1 MSVIWRY
8 WILSA
13 LFGGA
18 FGIRFTLDVWVL
30 QQVTADADA
39 KFQFIGV
46 TIAGM
51 LIGELC
57 AGPASD
63 RVGRTVAIYASV
75 VSIAAWAVLVMLAME
90 TANIALFVCGALMFG
105 IGFGLFH
112 SSLDAWFCDRCK
124 PAALELRLT
133 QGYFFYNAGYLLGS
147 SLAFPLL
154 LAFQWDAK
162 LISGPTALSLEP
174 WPYLLAIVL
183 LAGVVLTLRRGTTVP
198 TARPRPAIRSVT
210 PRQVLGDYLSV
221 LARGGSGLASVL
233 FVAGSIALI
242 VQLIDHLAPAVLLPG
257 ATLKDKAA
265 NILLFNVTVCVFV
278 GLLQIVLQR
287 LGGVD
292 GIDASMRGAI
302 VKFAMGCVALLL
314 GLCFLAAHRAALAD
328 KPWIGLVLGLA
339 QALLLMLPPLMKAW
353 VLEFNVSGRYAT
365 TLAVLGVSKR
375 LFAIVATLCLPWF
388 VHAAGTQPGG
398 ETVTL
403 YALTATVALITLSLL
418 LCAATRRRQPA

>member
-1 MSVIWRY
+1 MIQRY

-13 LFGGA
+13 LFGA
-18 FGIRFTLDVWVL
+18 VFGIRFTLDVWVL
-30 QQVTADADA
+30 QQVTIAAAA

-57 AGPASD
+57 AGPVSD
-63 RVGRTVAIYASV
+63 RVGRTLAVQASAL
-75 VSIAAWAVLVMLAME
+75 SIAAWAVLAMLAIK
-90 TANIALFVCGALMFG
+90 TASPVLFVWGALMFG

-112 SSLDAWFCDRCK
+112 SSLDAWFCDRCTT
-124 PAALELRLT
+124 AALELRLT

-154 LAFQWDAK
+154 LAFQWDAN
-162 LISGPTALSLEP
+162 LISATIAPSLAP
-174 WPYLLAIVL
+174 WPYLVAISL
-183 LAGVVLTLRRGTTVP
+183 LVGVVLTLRRDATVP
-198 TARPRPAIRSVT
+198 AIRQRPAIRGVT
-210 PRQVLGDYLSV
+210 ARQVLGDYLSV
-221 LARGGSGLASVL
+221 LSRGGSGLASVL

-242 VQLIDHLAPAVLLPG
+242 VQLIDHLAPAVLLSG

-265 NILLFNVTVCVFV
+265 NVFLFNLTVCVFV
-278 GLLQIVLQR
+278 GLLQIALHR
-287 LGGVD
+287 LGGV
-292 GIDASMRGAI
+292 GGVDASMRSAI
-302 VKFAMGCVALLL
+302 VKFAMACVTLLL

-353 VLEFNVSGRYAT
+353 VLEFNVSDRYAT

-388 VHAAGTQPGG
+388 VHAAGTQSGS